1 MVAPQCQS
9 RSASASASGLV
20 VSRTE
25 TRAAS
30 SPTSGSVYSPVQR
43 AEVLRRRT
51 QKRASLQHAQPSAY
65 CVQGTRVEGAW
76 AGRGSQGLVGTL
88 NSVPGWGRFTLDRL
102 LSPTA
107 CRGYEDR
114 AYPYCVT
121 ARAVCPG
128 APVLLRERTV
138 D

>member
-9 RSASASASGLV
+9 RYASASGLV

-30 SPTSGSVYSPVQR
+30 LPTSGSVYSPVQR
-43 AEVLRRRT
+43 AEVLRQRT

-65 CVQGTRVEGAW
+65 CGVEGAW

-121 ARAVCPG
+121 ARAVCSG
-128 APVLLRERTV
+128 APVLLREKTV